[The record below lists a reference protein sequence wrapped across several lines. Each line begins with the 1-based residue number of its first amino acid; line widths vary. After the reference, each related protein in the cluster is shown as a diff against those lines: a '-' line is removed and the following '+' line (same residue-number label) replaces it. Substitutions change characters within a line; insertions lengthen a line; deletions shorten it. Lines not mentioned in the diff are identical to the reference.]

1 MSTADIESVVLYK
14 HGAQASVRVL
24 RLNQPEWGSQDRVR
38 WYWLALKL
46 PGESEK
52 LLGRRR
58 TQNELIGLLEKP
70 TYQTSRQVVGAR

>member
-1 MSTADIESVVLYK
+1 MVSTAEIENAVLLR

-24 RLNQPEWGSQDRVR
+24 RLIQPEWGSQDKVP

-46 PGESEK
+46 PGEREL

-58 TQNELIGLLEKP
+58 TQSELLSMVE
-70 TYQTSRQVVGAR
+70 SR